1 MAVSARKIRRPPG
14 RPRTGEEAIDVRRIV
29 TAAWAL
35 VDRSGMAGLSTRA
48 LAAALHVKSPAL
60 YWHVRNK
67 EELLSLMVEHLLQD
81 SLDGIPPDLHWSE
94 WLKQVARRQRQL
106 LLSHRDSGFIASL
119 APPSARLREDVFPR
133 IMAPL
138 LESHLPGELASAAAG
153 GLAALILGWVIYEQ
167 RPQTREFIEAHH
179 RPDRAFELLL
189 DALVSGL
196 EVSARAWKKA
206 QAAASNA

>member
-1 MAVSARKIRRPPG
+1 M
-14 RPRTGEEAIDVRRIV
+14 
-29 TAAWAL
+29 
-35 VDRSGMAGLSTRA
+35 VDRSGMAGLSTRS

-81 SLDGIPPDLHWSE
+81 SLEGIAPDLHWTE
-94 WLKQVARRQRQL
+94 WLRQVARRQRQL

-138 LESHLPGELASAAAG
+138 LKSHLPSELASAAAG

-167 RPQTREFIEAHH
+167 RPQTREFMEAYH

-189 DALVSGL
+189 ESLVSGL
-196 EVSARAWKKA
+196 AATARELKKKKA
-206 QAAASNA
+206 TAS

>member
-1 MAVSARKIRRPPG
+1 VAANARKYRKTPG
-14 RPRTGEEAIDVRRIV
+14 RPRTGEAAIDVRRIV
-29 TAAWAL
+29 AAAWAL

-81 SLDGIPPDLHWSE
+81 SLDGIPTDLHWSD
-94 WLKQVARRQRQL
+94 WLRHVARRQRKL
-106 LLSHRDSGFIASL
+106 LLSHRDSGFLASL
-119 APPSARLREDVFPR
+119 APPSARLRQDVFPR

-138 LESHLPGELASAAAG
+138 LESHLPSELASAAAG

-167 RPQTREFIEAHH
+167 RPDTREFIEAYH
-179 RPDRAFELLL
+179 RPDRAFELVLE
-189 DALVSGL
+189 ALVNGL
-196 EVSARAWKKA
+196 AVSARSWKKL
-206 QAAASNA
+206 QR